1 MPVEKKRLALRAMRN
16 ARNSLKICLGGKGV
30 SDLWWPVE
38 GLVNWAESL
47 SITKS
52 FAMGP
57 TTPVSSMRAKDRW
70 NVDALDIC
78 VAFAGSFL
86 VRIARLFPEE
96 LDLKNVARDVEA
108 LAKLLSGCEPNF
120 IFML

>member
-1 MPVEKKRLALRAMRN
+1 MSR
-16 ARNSLKICLGGKGV
+16 
-30 SDLWWPVE
+30 
-38 GLVNWAESL
+38 AESL

-57 TTPVSSMRAKDRW
+57 TTPVSVTTANFRCNA
-70 NVDALDIC
+70 DAVDIC

-108 LAKLLSGCEPNF
+108 LAKLLSGCELNF
-120 IFML
+120 MCSEASLC